1 MHNTRLQEKQQ
12 LLLDELRTF
21 ARVIIAYSGGVDSA
35 FLLRASLEAVGP
47 ENVLAVIGVSPSY
60 PSREY
65 TEAISLAETLGAQY
79 RVIHTEEI
87 QDARYAANPN
97 NRCYYCKHDLFTRI
111 IQLAE
116 EEGYTAVLDGNNAD
130 DIGDW
135 RPGQQAAR
143 ELGVRSPLIEVGMTK
158 ADIRDLS
165 RVYGLPTW
173 NKPASA
179 CLASRIPYGTR
190 ITPETLQTVEQAENA
205 LRDLRFAQVRVRHH
219 DTVARIEVA
228 PDEIAR
234 LIDPQLRETV
244 VQQLRALGYQFITLD
259 LQGYRMGSFN
269 EALSS
274 EERSKS

>member
-1 MHNTRLQEKQQ
+1 MPIDSSQEKHQT
-12 LLLDELRTF
+12 LLKLLQCAKRI
-21 ARVIIAYSGGVDSA
+21 AVAYSGGVDSA

-116 EEGYTAVLDGNNAD
+116 EEGYIAVVDGNNAD
-130 DIGDW
+130 DTGDW

-274 EERSKS
+274 KERSKL

>member
-158 ADIRDLS
+158 ADIRELS

-205 LRDLRFAQVRVRHH
+205 LRDLGFAQVRVRHH

-274 EERSKS
+274 KERSGS